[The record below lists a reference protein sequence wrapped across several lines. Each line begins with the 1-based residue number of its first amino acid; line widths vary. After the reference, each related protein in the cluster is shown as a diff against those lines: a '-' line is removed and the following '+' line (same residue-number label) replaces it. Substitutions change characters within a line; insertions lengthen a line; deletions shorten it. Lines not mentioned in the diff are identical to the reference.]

1 MNKVLIADGLQ
12 KNAIEQIK
20 GLGVEVIERHFEQEE
35 LGEALKEFDAVVIRS
50 ASKINKSVIED
61 EKGGKLKLI
70 IRGGVGVDNIDV
82 DYAEQNGITVKNTP
96 NASSVS
102 VAELSIAHIFALAR
116 FINISNVTMREGK
129 WNKNK
134 YVGTEITG
142 KTLGV
147 IGLGRIGRE
156 TAKRAT
162 ALGMNVIYFDFIGEI
177 PGVTEYQ
184 YYNLEELLGKSDFI
198 TLHVPYDANKGSL
211 IGKEEFAKMKEGAY
225 IINCARG
232 KVVDE
237 VALLEA
243 LNSGKIAG
251 AGIDVFEQE
260 PTQNTELVEHPKV
273 SVTPHIGAS
282 TNEAQEKIGEEV
294 VSIIKDFLNL

>member
-1 MNKVLIADGLQ
+1 MKKVLIADGLQ
-12 KNAIEQIK
+12 KNAVEQLK
-20 GLGVEVIERHFEQEE
+20 CLGIEVIERHFEQEE

-50 ASKINKSVIED
+50 ASKINKAVLDKEL
-61 EKGGKLKLI
+61 GGKLKLI

-82 DYAEQNGITVKNTP
+82 DYAVKNGIIVKNTP

-102 VAELSIAHIFALAR
+102 VAELAIAHIFALAR
-116 FINISNVTMREGK
+116 FINISNVTMRDGK
-129 WNKNK
+129 WNKKK

-162 ALGMNVIYFDFIGEI
+162 ALGMKVIYFDFIGEV
-177 PGVTEYQ
+177 PGVSEYE
-184 YYNLEELLGKSDFI
+184 YYNLDELLAKSDFI
-198 TLHVPYDANKGSL
+198 SLHVPYDAKQGSL

-243 LNSGKIAG
+243 LNSGKVAG

-260 PTQNTELVEHPKV
+260 PTQNLELVSHPKV

-294 VSIIKDFLNL
+294 VNIIKEFFNL